1 MKLQI
6 GCNQHLNIFL
16 IWIHYYPLQMHQSLE
31 ARLSIAEEMRKAVE
45 QERLDKEKSAR
56 KALAEQN
63 AIMEKVLQESKI
75 LKEEAE
81 ENSKVAIDLTH
92 HGPLQ

>member
-1 MKLQI
+1 
-6 GCNQHLNIFL
+6 
-16 IWIHYYPLQMHQSLE
+16 MHQSLE
-31 ARLSIAEEMRKAVE
+31 ARLSIAEEMRKAAE

-81 ENSKVAIDLTH
+81 ENSKVAIDLTN